1 MSEIPSA
8 NEALCLRALQ
18 DTDRDRYLASLLTPA
33 DRRAAVVALYAYSAE
48 LARVR
53 DLVRE
58 PLPGE
63 VRLQYWRDLLEGS
76 AHGETAANPVA
87 AELLSAVQAWRLPV
101 APLVSMADARIFDL
115 YDDPM
120 ETTAMF
126 EGYAGET
133 AAALIQ
139 LVALVLD
146 AKAAEDASEI
156 AGHAGVAL
164 AVAGALLLMPIHRA
178 RGQVYLPTQILA
190 SVGLDRE
197 TFVSGTG
204 DERLSAAIQAFAG
217 YGLDHLSKA
226 RACGRIPKSLLPAF
240 LPVTLAE
247 PVLKRATKVGAE
259 CLTLDIRPPQWRRQL
274 SMMRL
279 LVTGRL

>member
-1 MSEIPSA
+1 VSETPSA
-8 NEALCLRALQ
+8 NEALCLQALQ
-18 DTDRDRYLASLLTPA
+18 ETDRDRYLASLLTPA
-33 DRRAAVVALYAYSAE
+33 DRRAAIVVLYAYNAE

-53 DLVRE
+53 DVVRE

-101 APLVSMADARIFDL
+101 APLVAMADARIFDL

-139 LVALVLD
+139 LAALVLD
-146 AKAAEDASEI
+146 TEAAEGVAEI

-164 AVAGALLLMPIHRA
+164 AVAGAILLMPIHRA

-197 TFVSGTG
+197 TFLAPADDDRMG
-204 DERLSAAIQAFAG
+204 AAIQAFAG
-217 YGLDHLSKA
+217 FGLDHLRKA
-226 RACGRIPKSLLPAF
+226 RTAGCIPKSLLSAF

-247 PVLKRATKVGAE
+247 PVLKRAMSMGAA
-259 CLTLDIRPPQWRRQL
+259 CLVSDIRPPQWRRQL
-274 SMMRL
+274 AMMRL
-279 LVTGRL
+279 LLTGRL

>member
-1 MSEIPSA
+1 MSETPSA

-18 DTDRDRYLASLLTPA
+18 ESDRDRYLASLLTPA
-33 DRRAAVVALYAYSAE
+33 DRRAAIVALYAYNAE

-53 DLVRE
+53 DVVRE

-87 AELLSAVQAWRLPV
+87 AELLRAVQTWRLPV
-101 APLVSMADARIFDL
+101 APLVAMADARIFDL

-139 LVALVLD
+139 LSSLVLD
-146 AKAAEDASEI
+146 AEAAEAVSEI

-164 AVAGALLLMPIHRA
+164 AVAGAILLMPIHRA

-190 SVGLDRE
+190 SVGLDRDA
-197 TFVSGTG
+197 FLARGG
-204 DERLSAAIQAFAG
+204 DERVTAAIQAFAG
-217 YGLDHLSKA
+217 FGLDHLRKA
-226 RACGRIPKSLLPAF
+226 RAAGAIPKSLLAAF
-240 LPVTLAE
+240 LPATLAE
-247 PVLKRATKVGAE
+247 PVLKRAMKIGHASLST
-259 CLTLDIRPPQWRRQL
+259 DIRPPQWRRQMA
-274 SMMRL
+274 MMRL
-279 LVTGRL
+279 LLTGRL

>member
-1 MSEIPSA
+1 MSETVSA

-18 DTDRDRYLASLLTPA
+18 ETDRDRYLASLLTPA
-33 DRRAAVVALYAYSAE
+33 DRRAAIVALYAYNAE

-87 AELLSAVQAWRLPV
+87 AELLRAVETWRLPV

-120 ETTAMF
+120 ETTTMF

-139 LVALVLD
+139 LAALVLD
-146 AKAAEDASEI
+146 AKAAEGAAEI

-197 TFVSGTG
+197 AFLGGETDG
-204 DERLSAAIQAFAG
+204 RLSAAIQAFAG
-217 YGLDHLSKA
+217 FGLDHLRRA
-226 RACGRIPKSLLPAF
+226 RAAGQIPKSLLPAF

-247 PVLKRATKVGAE
+247 PVLKRAMKMGAG
-259 CLTLDIRPPQWRRQL
+259 CMAADIRPPQWRRQL
-274 SMMRL
+274 AMMRML
-279 LVTGRL
+279 LTGRL

>member
-1 MSEIPSA
+1 MSETPSA

-18 DTDRDRYLASLLTPA
+18 EADRDRYLASLLTPA
-33 DRRAAVVALYAYSAE
+33 DRRAAIVALYAYNAE

-53 DLVRE
+53 DVVRE

-87 AELLSAVQAWRLPV
+87 AELLRAVQTWRLPV
-101 APLVSMADARIFDL
+101 APLVAMADARIFDL

-139 LVALVLD
+139 LSSLVLD
-146 AKAAEDASEI
+146 AEAAEAVSEI

-164 AVAGALLLMPIHRA
+164 AVAGAILLLPIHRA
-178 RGQVYLPTQILA
+178 RGQVYLPLQILA
-190 SVGLDRE
+190 SVGLDRDSFLAGGNE
-197 TFVSGTG
+197 
-204 DERLSAAIQAFAG
+204 ERMTATIQAFAG
-217 YGLDHLSKA
+217 FGLDHLRKA
-226 RACGRIPKSLLPAF
+226 RAAGAIPKSLLAAF
-240 LPVTLAE
+240 LPATLAE
-247 PVLKRATKVGAE
+247 PVLKRAIKIGHASLST
-259 CLTLDIRPPQWRRQL
+259 DIRPPQWRRQMT
-274 SMMRL
+274 MMRL
-279 LVTGRL
+279 LLTGRL

>member
-18 DTDRDRYLASLLTPA
+18 ETDHDRYLASLLTPE
-33 DRRAAVVALYAYSAE
+33 DRRAAITALYAYNAE

-53 DLVRE
+53 DVVRE

-76 AHGETAANPVA
+76 AHGDTAANPVA
-87 AELLSAVQAWRLPV
+87 AELLRAIETWRMPV
-101 APLVSMADARIFDL
+101 APLVAMADARIFDL

-120 ETTAMF
+120 ETTDMF

-146 AKAAEDASEI
+146 AKAAEGAAEI
-156 AGHAGVAL
+156 VGHAGVAQ
-164 AVAGALLLMPIHRA
+164 AVAGALLLMPVHRA
-178 RGQVYLPTQILA
+178 RGQVYLPAQILA

-197 TFVSGTG
+197 AFLADPG
-204 DERLSAAIQAFAG
+204 DGRVSAAIQAFAG
-217 YGLDHLSKA
+217 FGLDHLRKA
-226 RACGRIPKSLLPAF
+226 RAAGGLPKSLLPAF
-240 LPVTLAE
+240 LPVTQAE
-247 PVLKRATKVGAE
+247 PVLKRASKIGADV
-259 CLTLDIRPPQWRRQL
+259 LKGDIRAPQWRRQL

-279 LVTGRL
+279 LWTGRL

>member
-1 MSEIPSA
+1 MSETPSA
-8 NEALCLRALQ
+8 NEALCLQALQ
-18 DTDRDRYLASLLTPA
+18 ETDRDRYLASLLTPA
-33 DRRAAVVALYAYSAE
+33 DRRAAIVALYAYNAE

-53 DLVRE
+53 DVVRE

-87 AELLSAVQAWRLPV
+87 AELLRAVEAWRLPV
-101 APLVSMADARIFDL
+101 APLVAMADARIFDL

-133 AAALIQ
+133 AAAVIQ
-139 LVALVLD
+139 LAALVLD
-146 AKAAEDASEI
+146 TEAAEGVAEI

-164 AVAGALLLMPIHRA
+164 AVAGAILLMPIHRA

-197 TFVSGTG
+197 TFLAPAA
-204 DERLSAAIQAFAG
+204 DERMGAAIQAFAG
-217 YGLDHLSKA
+217 FGLDHLRKA
-226 RACGRIPKSLLPAF
+226 RAAGRIPKSLLSAF

-247 PVLKRATKVGAE
+247 PVLKRAMSMGAA
-259 CLTLDIRPPQWRRQL
+259 CLESDIRPPQWRRQL
-274 SMMRL
+274 AMMRL
-279 LVTGRL
+279 LLTGRL

>member
-1 MSEIPSA
+1 VSEIPSA
-8 NEALCLRALQ
+8 NEALCLQALRE
-18 DTDRDRYLASLLTPA
+18 TDRDRYLAALLTPA
-33 DRRAAVVALYAYSAE
+33 ERRAAIVSLYAYNAE
-48 LARVR
+48 LARIR

-63 VRLQYWRDLLEGS
+63 VRLQYWRDLLAGA

-87 AELLSAVQAWRLPV
+87 AELLRAIQAWRLPV
-101 APLVSMADARIFDL
+101 APLVAMADARIFDL

-120 ETTAMF
+120 ETTGMF

-139 LVALVLD
+139 LAALVLD
-146 AKAAEDASEI
+146 AEAAEGATEI
-156 AGHAGVAL
+156 VGHAGVAL
-164 AVAGALLLMPIHRA
+164 AVAGAILLMPMHRA

-197 TFVSGTG
+197 GFLSAKG
-204 DERLSAAIQAFAG
+204 DERQGAAIQAFAG
-217 YGLDHLSKA
+217 FGLDHLRKA
-226 RACGRIPKSLLPAF
+226 RAAGRLPKGLLPAF
-240 LPVTLAE
+240 LPASLAE
-247 PVLKRATKVGAE
+247 PVLKSAARMGAAS
-259 CLTLDIRPPQWRRQL
+259 LSADLRPPQWRRQL
-274 SMMRL
+274 AMMRL

>member
-1 MSEIPSA
+1 VSEIPSA
-8 NEALCLRALQ
+8 NEALCLRALRE
-18 DTDRDRYLASLLTPA
+18 TDHDRYLASLLTPE
-33 DRRAAVVALYAYSAE
+33 DRRAAIAALYAYNAE

-53 DLVRE
+53 DVVRE

-76 AHGETAANPVA
+76 AHGDTAANPVA
-87 AELLSAVQAWRLPV
+87 AELLRAIETWRLPV
-101 APLVSMADARIFDL
+101 APLVAMADARIFDL

-120 ETTAMF
+120 ETTDMF

-146 AKAAEDASEI
+146 AKAAEGAAEI
-156 AGHAGVAL
+156 VGHAGVAQ
-164 AVAGALLLMPIHRA
+164 AVAGALLLMPVHRA
-178 RGQVYLPTQILA
+178 RGQVYLPAQILA

-197 TFVSGTG
+197 GFLADPG
-204 DERLSAAIQAFAG
+204 DGRASAAIQAFAG
-217 YGLDHLSKA
+217 FGLDHLRKA
-226 RACGRIPKSLLPAF
+226 RAAGGLPKSLLPAF
-240 LPVTLAE
+240 LPVTQAE
-247 PVLKRATKVGAE
+247 PVLKRASKIGADV
-259 CLTLDIRPPQWRRQL
+259 LKGDIRAPQWRRQL

-279 LVTGRL
+279 LWTGRL

>member
-1 MSEIPSA
+1 MSETPSA
-8 NEALCLRALQ
+8 NEALCLQALQ
-18 DTDRDRYLASLLTPA
+18 ETDRDRYLASLLTPA
-33 DRRAAVVALYAYSAE
+33 DRRPAIVALYAYNAE

-53 DLVRE
+53 DVVRE

-87 AELLSAVQAWRLPV
+87 AELLRAVEAWRLPV
-101 APLVSMADARIFDL
+101 APLVAMADARIFDL

-139 LVALVLD
+139 LAALVLD
-146 AKAAEDASEI
+146 TEAAEGVAEI

-164 AVAGALLLMPIHRA
+164 AVAGAILLMPIHRA

-197 TFVSGTG
+197 TFLAAAADDRMG
-204 DERLSAAIQAFAG
+204 AAIQAFAG
-217 YGLDHLSKA
+217 FGLDHLRKA
-226 RACGRIPKSLLPAF
+226 RAAGRVPKSLLSAF

-247 PVLKRATKVGAE
+247 PVLKRAMIMGAG
-259 CLTLDIRPPQWRRQL
+259 CLSSDIRPTQWRRQL
-274 SMMRL
+274 AMMRL
-279 LVTGRL
+279 LLTGRL

>member
-18 DTDRDRYLASLLTPA
+18 ETDRDRYLASLLTPA
-33 DRRAAVVALYAYSAE
+33 DRRAAVVALYAYNAE

-63 VRLQYWRDLLEGS
+63 VRLQYWRDLLEGA

-87 AELLSAVQAWRLPV
+87 AELLRAVQIWRLPV
-101 APLVSMADARIFDL
+101 APLVAMADARIFDL

-139 LVALVLD
+139 LSSLVLD
-146 AKAAEDASEI
+146 AEAAEAASQI

-164 AVAGALLLMPIHRA
+164 AVAGAILLMPIHRA

-190 SVGLDRE
+190 SVGLDRDG
-197 TFVSGTG
+197 FLAGAY
-204 DERLSAAIQAFAG
+204 DERMTAAIQAFAG
-217 YGLDHLSKA
+217 FGLDHLRKA
-226 RACGRIPKSLLPAF
+226 RAAGAIPKSLVAAYLPA
-240 LPVTLAE
+240 TLAE
-247 PVLKRATKVGAE
+247 SVLKRAMKIGHAALST
-259 CLTLDIRPPQWRRQL
+259 DIRPPQWRRQMA
-274 SMMRL
+274 MMRL
-279 LVTGRL
+279 LLTGRL